1 MEAEFVNVYVQ
12 KQKDM
17 INDLIA
23 RVLMLD
29 ARATLLEKQI
39 KQQNDDAERLKICEQ
54 DLATLRTRFETEVNS
69 VRTDFDKKAVDL
81 RKQINNLTI
90 DREQLQNKINEMK
103 AALK

>member
-39 KQQNDDAERLKICEQ
+39 KQQNDDAERLKVCEQ
-54 DLATLRTRFETEVNS
+54 DLATIRTRFETEVNS

-81 RKQINNLTI
+81 RKQINSLTI